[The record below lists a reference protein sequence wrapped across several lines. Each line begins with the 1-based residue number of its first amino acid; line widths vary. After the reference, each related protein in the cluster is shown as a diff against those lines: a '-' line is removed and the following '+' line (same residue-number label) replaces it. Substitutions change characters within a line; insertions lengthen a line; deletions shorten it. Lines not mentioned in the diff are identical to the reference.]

1 MPSKSKLIAE
11 EVGALLS
18 SILMETAVVVS
29 EPDYQM
35 DRVPDRKIFVW
46 CSERES
52 EISNRV
58 LQAVT
63 YSISVALIDKISTTL
78 EELVDESIEAM
89 ETIGNRMIARQFE
102 IVDGMTSHICDVV
115 NYEHAPLYDRELLET
130 RRIFGGGIILR
141 ILVAEPILRE

>member
-1 MPSKSKLIAE
+1 MASKSKLIAE
-11 EVGALLS
+11 EVASLIS
-18 SILMETAVVVS
+18 SILIDTTVVVS

-35 DRVPDRKIFVW
+35 DRIPDRRIFIW

-63 YSISVALIDKISTTL
+63 YSISIALLDKITTTL
-78 EELVDESIEAM
+78 EELVDKSIISMEA
-89 ETIGNRMIARQFE
+89 IGNRMIARQFE
-102 IVDGMTSHICDVV
+102 IMDGMTPYICDVV